1 MLTLIRHQETNAV
14 YFTGRPRDWVDE
26 IAVDHND
33 PATWPA
39 AQAVTG
45 LTAAAL
51 SELLAVQAAQVAQLR
66 DLLATP
72 AGLAGWLD
80 RQPAETPVGQ
90 AQAIARWPSPETV
103 TARYL
108 CDAGLGLISTSNA
121 WGGGLAITL
130 TRLLPR
136 RLEARGRYPAPFW
149 ARALEWQI
157 AEHLGRAGGWP
168 DTITAAAACDCLDRA
183 LAWER
188 LVRAAPLRPHGY
200 RRLAERADAY
210 YC

>member
-1 MLTLIRHQETNAV
+1 MLTLIRHQETKTV
-14 YFTGRPRDWVDE
+14 YFTGRPRDWLEE
-26 IAVDHND
+26 IAVAHND
-33 PATWPA
+33 PTTWPA

-51 SELLAVQAAQVAQLR
+51 RDLLAVQAAQVAQLR
-66 DLLATP
+66 NLLVTP
-72 AGLAGWLD
+72 AGLAAWLD

-90 AQAIARWPSPETV
+90 AQATGRWPSPETV

-108 CDAGLGLISTSNA
+108 NHAGLGLVSTRNA
-121 WGGGLAITL
+121 WGGGLTITL

-136 RLEARGRYPAPFW
+136 RLEARCCHPAPFW

-157 AEHLGRAGGWP
+157 AEHLAGVRRA
-168 DTITAAAACDCLDRA
+168 TITASQACDCLERA

-188 LVRAAPLRPHGY
+188 LVRAAPLRPRSY
-200 RRLAERADAY
+200 RRLVERADAY
-210 YC
+210 Y